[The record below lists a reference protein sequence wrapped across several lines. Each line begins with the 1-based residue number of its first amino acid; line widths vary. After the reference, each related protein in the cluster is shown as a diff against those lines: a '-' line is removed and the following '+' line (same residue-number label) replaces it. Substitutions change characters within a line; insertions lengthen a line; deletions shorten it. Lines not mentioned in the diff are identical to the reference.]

1 MMEQILAWIKL
12 PKDLAW
18 PIVIVSA
25 LLLWGPDAFKDG
37 LGLNLFIAEYRKWIG
52 VVFLFFLVVG
62 LLPVVPFFVRLVK
75 DKHKINQQILW
86 SKNRLKDL
94 TSGEKEILKY
104 YIVNN
109 TRSQDLDIQNGEVSK
124 LISDGFLYPASNM
137 SYGDRRGSFTF
148 PININDWTWD
158 YLRKERELLD

>member
-75 DKHKINQQILW
+75 DKHKKNQLISW

-94 TSGEKEILKY
+94 TPGEKEILKY
-104 YIVNN
+104 YIVIN
-109 TRSQDLDIQNGEVSK
+109 TRSQDLDIRNGEVSK
-124 LISDGFLYPASNM
+124 LISDGFLYLASNV
-137 SYGDRRGSFTF
+137 SYGGRRGSFTL
-148 PININDWTWD
+148 PVNINNWAWD